1 MKNQTNLS
9 IAQQLKNRLPK
20 TPLYTSVINSLENV
34 IENVT
39 PHAGI
44 DVWEEYITLIME
56 NGVSIVPTMATEENI
71 MEFVGKHAYEIIAL
85 LDKLKF
91 DKAMGSQGFKQM
103 AYISYKFVC
112 EDIKDELF
120 SIQYPIFS

>member
-1 MKNQTNLS
+1 MKS
-9 IAQQLKNRLPK
+9 IAEQLKSRLPK
-20 TPLYTSVINSLENV
+20 TPLYTSVINNLENV
-34 IENVT
+34 IENIT

-44 DVWEEYITLIME
+44 DVWEEYITMIME

-71 MEFVGKHAYEIIAL
+71 MEFVGKHAYEITAL

>member
-1 MKNQTNLS
+1 MKS
-9 IAQQLKNRLPK
+9 IAEQLKSRLPK
-20 TPLYTSVINSLENV
+20 TPLYTSVINNLENV
-34 IENVT
+34 IENIT

-56 NGVSIVPTMATEENI
+56 NGVSIVPTMETEENI
-71 MEFVGKHAYEIIAL
+71 MEFVGKHAYEITAL
-85 LDKLKF
+85 LDKMKF

>member
-1 MKNQTNLS
+1 MKS
-9 IAQQLKNRLPK
+9 IAEQLKIKLPK

-56 NGVSIVPTMATEENI
+56 NGVSIVPTMAAEENI
-71 MEFVGKHAYEIIAL
+71 MEFVGKHAYEITAL
-85 LDKLKF
+85 FDKLKF
-91 DKAMGSQGFKQM
+91 EKAMGSQGFKQM

-112 EDIKDELF
+112 EDINDELF

>member
-1 MKNQTNLS
+1 MKNQTNLR

-20 TPLYTSVINSLENV
+20 TSLYTSVINSLENV

-44 DVWEEYITLIME
+44 DVWEEYITMIME

-71 MEFVGKHAYEIIAL
+71 MEFVGKHAYEITAL
-85 LDKLKF
+85 LAKLKF
-91 DKAMGSQGFKQM
+91 EKAMGSQGFKQM